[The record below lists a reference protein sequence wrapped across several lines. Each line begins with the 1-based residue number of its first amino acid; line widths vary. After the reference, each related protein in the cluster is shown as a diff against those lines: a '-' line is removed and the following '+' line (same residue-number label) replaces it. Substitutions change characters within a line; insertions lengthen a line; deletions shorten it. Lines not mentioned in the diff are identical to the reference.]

1 MANKRPDG
9 DGLVR
14 KRSDGRW
21 EGRIVVGHKEDGKPT
36 YRSVFAKTQKE
47 LMEKLHRSIETFRDV
62 ELKEKGENEIG
73 SFE

>member
-21 EGRIVVGHKEDGKPT
+21 EARVVVGYDDNGNPKTKMFLPKP
-36 YRSVFAKTQKE
+36 RRNAW
-47 LMEKLHRSIETFRDV
+47 
-62 ELKEKGENEIG
+62 
-73 SFE
+73 

>member
-21 EGRIVVGHKEDGKPT
+21 EGRIVAGHKSDGKPI
-36 YRSVFAKTQKE
+36 YLVFHHNRQKQCCG
-47 LMEKLHRSIETFRDV
+47 LGYLY
-62 ELKEKGENEIG
+62 LLQ
-73 SFE
+73 